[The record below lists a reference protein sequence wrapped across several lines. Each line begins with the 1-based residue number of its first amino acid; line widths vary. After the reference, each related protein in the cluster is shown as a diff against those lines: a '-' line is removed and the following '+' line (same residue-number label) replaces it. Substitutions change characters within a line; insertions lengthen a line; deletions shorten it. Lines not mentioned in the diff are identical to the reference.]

1 MTTTQ
6 SDNKNLILED
16 FLPFRLSTLS
26 YSVTS
31 SIATLYNNHF
41 NLSIPEWRIIVV
53 LGHTPNMS
61 AINVSKRTSMDKVA
75 VSRALNKL
83 IDNGHVNRQYE
94 SEDRRRSI
102 LKLTEQGKH
111 IHQKL
116 SKAALQIEQILT
128 QELNEEEVSVINK
141 IFEKLTKRTEL
152 FTEINL
158 EAQ

>member
-1 MTTTQ
+1 MTTIQ
-6 SDNKNLILED
+6 SNSNTLVLED

-26 YSVTS
+26 YSVTN

-61 AINVSKRTSMDKVA
+61 AISVSRRTSMDKVA

-83 IDNGHVNRQYE
+83 INNGYVNREYE

-102 LKLTEQGKH
+102 LKLTEQGEH

-116 SKAALQIEQILT
+116 SNAALQIEQILT
-128 QELNEEEVSVINK
+128 EELDEEEVSVINK